1 MSGDLGIAPLIVVG
15 ESEKGTHARGM
26 HSALENV
33 YESIVGA
40 LYLDAGYEDTR
51 RFVLDTLS
59 SHFTPELVDRLS
71 ERPINPKSRLQEITQ
86 RDLRLAPEYKLVGE
100 EGPAHDPTF
109 TSVVLVDGK
118 RVGRGSGPSKKS
130 SENAAAADALER
142 MGQGGDKGADASVAP
157 ADADEH

>member
-1 MSGDLGIAPLIVVG
+1 M
-15 ESEKGTHARGM
+15 
-26 HSALENV
+26 
-33 YESIVGA
+33 
-40 LYLDAGYEDTR
+40 
-51 RFVLDTLS
+51 
-59 SHFTPELVDRLS
+59 
-71 ERPINPKSRLQEITQ
+71 
-86 RDLRLAPEYKLVGE
+86 GE